1 MASELTVQ
9 TLRGPTSGTNA
20 DTVLIPS
27 GQTLHAPGH
36 VIQVI
41 QNIGSVVTTNSSTPT
56 TVASAS
62 ITIQSTNK
70 VYAACV
76 GDMNSTGAGA
86 WNYYQ
91 IYRDSTAVGQ
101 RYIGQAENASH
112 NLPFSNFYLDQPGS
126 SGTYTY
132 SLKCWQGTGSMV
144 YGETGSI
151 QAPTMVLME
160 IAQ

>member
-9 TLRGPTSGTNA
+9 TLRGPTSGANA

-41 QNIGSVVTTNSSTPT
+41 QNIGTVVTTNSSTPT

-76 GDMNSTGAGA
+76 GDMNNTGTSA
-86 WNYYQ
+86 WNYYR
-91 IYRDSTAVGQ
+91 IYRGSTAVSK
-101 RYIGQAENASH
+101 RYIGQGGESSH
-112 NLPFSNFYLDQPGS
+112 NLPFSIFYLDQPGS

-132 SLKCWQGTGSMV
+132 TLKCWQGSGSMQF
-144 YGETGSI
+144 GETGSV
-151 QAPTMVLME
+151 QAPTMILME